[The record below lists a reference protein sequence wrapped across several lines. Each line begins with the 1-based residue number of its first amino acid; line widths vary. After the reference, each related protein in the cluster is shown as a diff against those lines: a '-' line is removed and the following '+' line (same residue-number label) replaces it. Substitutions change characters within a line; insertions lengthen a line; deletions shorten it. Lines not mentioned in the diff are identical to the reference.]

1 MEELM
6 RCIPTCAVMNAIDRE
21 WVAARRQLAAFLEET
36 GPTPDD
42 DARVEAPDSALT
54 YLCSIPCRQSD
65 GVIRYIHLFQQ
76 TGRCVTK
83 PAYFHVAA
91 SAGWWPEDYRS
102 LPPQRRTSG
111 RAPLSLVS

>member
-1 MEELM
+1 M

-21 WVAARRQLAAFLEET
+21 WVAAREQLAAFLEEA
-36 GPTPDD
+36 GPAPHDE
-42 DARVEAPDSALT
+42 ARAETPDSALT
-54 YLCSIPCRQSD
+54 YLCSIPSRQGN
-65 GVIRYIHLFQQ
+65 GVIRYVHLFQQ
-76 TGRCVTK
+76 TGRFITK

-91 SAGWWPEDYRS
+91 SPGWWPEGCRS

>member
-21 WVAARRQLAAFLEET
+21 WVAAREQLAAFLEST
-36 GPTPDD
+36 GPAPDD
-42 DARVEAPDSALT
+42 DARAEAPDSALT

-65 GVIRYIHLFQQ
+65 GVIRYVHLFEQ
-76 TGRCVTK
+76 TGPFTTK
-83 PAYFHVAA
+83 PVYFHVAA
-91 SAGWWPEDYRS
+91 SPGWWPEDCRS
-102 LPPQRRTSG
+102 LPPQHRTSG